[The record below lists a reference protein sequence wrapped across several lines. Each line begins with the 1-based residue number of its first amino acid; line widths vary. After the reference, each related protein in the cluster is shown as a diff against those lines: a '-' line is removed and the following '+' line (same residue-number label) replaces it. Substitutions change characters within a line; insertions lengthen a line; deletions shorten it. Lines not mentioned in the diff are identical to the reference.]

1 MALTGSP
8 ALIGGGRGGCRRN
21 AAGGGGTRFGCG
33 RLFTWRPEGRQ
44 KTVKCEYSFSFFDKA
59 GIVVTEVRSYIHADV
74 TVLNVKN
81 IRSIRNS
88 FFLFQKLLFLE
99 CALHKPMISV

>member
-8 ALIGGGRGGCRRN
+8 ALIGGGRGGRCRN
-21 AAGGGGTRFGCG
+21 AAGGGGTRVGCG

-59 GIVVTEVRSYIHADV
+59 GIVVTEVRSHIHADV

-81 IRSIRNS
+81 SD
-88 FFLFQKLLFLE
+88 L
-99 CALHKPMISV
+99 ALKKMLYEV